1 MAKVFLGFMGSG
13 KSTIAERLD
22 KNYVD
27 MDVVITERLGM
38 SIAKYF
44 EEKGEASFRQ
54 IESQVLAELLSQDIV
69 LSTGGGVVISEAN
82 RKLLAKNS
90 PNIYLSADFESLY
103 QRLSQDQEN
112 QRPLFL
118 NQSKASLKRLYEQR
132 LPLYEAVATQI
143 IDVIGKKPEEIVE
156 MLS

>member
-1 MAKVFLGFMGSG
+1 MAKVLLGFMGSG

-22 KNYVD
+22 KSYVD

-44 EEKGEASFRQ
+44 EEKGEASFRR

-69 LSTGGGVVISEAN
+69 LSTGGGVVMSEAN
-82 RKLLAKNS
+82 RELLAKNS

-103 QRLSQDQEN
+103 QRLSQDQKN

-143 IDVIGKKPEEIVE
+143 IDVTGKKLEEIVE

>member
-1 MAKVFLGFMGSG
+1 MAKVLLGFMGSG
-13 KSTIAERLD
+13 KTTIAERLD

-38 SIAKYF
+38 PIAKYF

-69 LSTGGGVVISEAN
+69 LSTGGGVVMSEAN
-82 RKLLAKNS
+82 RELLAKNS

-143 IDVIGKKPEEIVE
+143 IDVTGKKPEEIVE